1 MHFNSN
7 NKEALNITGLLIK
20 NGFKAKLIQ
29 TNDGFNLNNLLEVRF
44 FLGILKSMDDS
55 LSISDENWARS
66 KTELSRKFVNSSKLE
81 ICKNIIKDFE
91 STNIRINYLHLD

>member
-1 MHFNSN
+1 MGLSKLLSTIINNLIVPTVNDIISTDLSGTTCILTQT

-29 TNDGFNLNNLLEVRF
+29 TNDGFNLYNLLEVRF

-55 LSISDENWARS
+55 TFN
-66 KTELSRKFVNSSKLE
+66 
-81 ICKNIIKDFE
+81 
-91 STNIRINYLHLD
+91 

>member
-1 MHFNSN
+1 
-7 NKEALNITGLLIK
+7 
-20 NGFKAKLIQ
+20 
-29 TNDGFNLNNLLEVRF
+29 
-44 FLGILKSMDDS
+44 MDDS